1 MHIESI
7 RNFYQRFPFKNK
19 LGAIFLSVFFLI
31 LFGFVLFYKIEVVA
45 PGRGITVIKGS
56 DVVIKAPESAY
67 VNTLFVSQ
75 NEIINKGDPLLRY
88 RNLDD
93 EYLLEKTK
101 ESLQKDMIK
110 KRVMEQEMCFFYSEI
125 FADAAPD
132 YLPKFNDWDE
142 QQLKISEGGQY
153 VYQFYRDYTQ
163 EKEFFF
169 ESSLE
174 RVKRKEE
181 LLEKRNIL
189 YKKRNALSKGGA
201 ETIRFY
207 DLQSEISD
215 LNGEVISYD
224 LIELENRKKLEDKLS
239 LFKMKRAERA
249 LELKREYES
258 IGNEILEKSHQ
269 VSLLSEKKKLS
280 VIYSPIKGNVL
291 RMMEGISVDTY
302 IEEGAEL
309 FVLKKEGVSTEIKAK
324 FDSRYRSHLNLNAK
338 VKIKIT
344 SPGENHFFIGLIKD
358 VSSDSLE
365 REESNPAAGRY
376 YETTIVPEK
385 RFLTSAINLGI
396 EAEVYVISERATVFD
411 YVLSV
416 FPSHAKLEVW

>member
-1 MHIESI
+1 MDIKKFSI
-7 RNFYQRFPFKNK
+7 FFDRFIFSNK
-19 LGAIFLSVFFLI
+19 IRTLLLPLFFLI
-31 LFGFVLFYKIEVVA
+31 LLAFVFFYKIEVVA

-56 DVVIKAPESAY
+56 DVIIKSPESAY
-67 VNTLFVSQ
+67 VKTLFVSQ
-75 NEIINKGDPLLRY
+75 SDFINKGDPLLRY

-101 ESLQKDMIK
+101 EALGKDSYR
-110 KRVMEQEMCFFYSEI
+110 KRIMEQEMCFFYSKI
-125 FADAAPD
+125 FIDAAPD
-132 YLPKFNDWDE
+132 YLPKFNDCDAE
-142 QQLKISEGGQY
+142 QLNVSEGGQY

-163 EKEFFF
+163 EKEFFLS
-169 ESSLE
+169 SSLE
-174 RVKRKEE
+174 RLKRKQE

-224 LIELENRKKLEDKLS
+224 LIELENQKKLKDKLS

-258 IGNEILEKSHQ
+258 IENEILEKNHQ
-269 VSLLSEKKKLS
+269 SSLLSEKKKLS
-280 VIYSPIKGNVL
+280 VIYSPVKGNVL
-291 RMMEGISVDTY
+291 RMMEGVSIDTY

-324 FDSRYRSHLNLNAK
+324 FDARYRSHLNINAK

-344 SPGENHFFIGLIKD
+344 SPGENHFFIGVIKD

-365 REESNPAAGRY
+365 KEESNPAAGRY
-376 YETTIVPEK
+376 YETTVVPEE
-385 RFLTSAINLGI
+385 RFLNAAINLGI
-396 EAEVYVISERATVFD
+396 EAEVYVVSERATVFD
-411 YVLSV
+411 YILSV